1 MRIEKKK
8 QKSLKKFLN
17 LLVDMI
23 IQIKDNNGI
32 EYEIKHINKFA
43 KHIFQF
49 HSIGFSLHQ
58 QNGYNFTVD
67 DVFREKVT
75 EFIKKEKI

>member
-23 IQIKDNNGI
+23 IQIKDNNGNDYI
-32 EYEIKHINKFA
+32 ITDVKSFYQHILDY
-43 KHIFQF
+43 
-49 HSIGFSLHQ
+49 HSSGTSIHEE
-58 QNGYNFTVD
+58 NGHYFTVD
-67 DVFREKVT
+67 DVLRSQ
-75 EFIKKEKI
+75 IEKIYQNNS